1 MTTIAINAL
10 LFFSTLI
17 AMEWVAWFSHRYI
30 MHGWGWAWHESHH
43 RPREGWFEKNDLFA
57 VVGAAIS
64 ITLIWFGQD
73 GFGPTY
79 WIGWGMAGYGLIYF
93 LFHDGLV
100 HRRWPFK
107 WNPKGG
113 YLKRLIQA
121 HKIHHAGHGKDD
133 CVSFGFLY
141 AKPLPELKA
150 EFQRLRE
157 QQEQNDRAK
166 T

>member
-1 MTTIAINAL
+1 MSTIAINSL
-10 LFFSTLI
+10 LFFSTVI

-43 RPREGWFEKNDLFA
+43 RPREGWFEKNDLYA
-57 VVGAAIS
+57 VVGAGIS
-64 ITLIWFGQD
+64 ITLIWLGRD
-73 GFGPTY
+73 SYGPTF

-113 YLKRLIQA
+113 YIKRLIQA

-150 EFQRLRE
+150 EFQRLR
-157 QQEQNDRAK
+157 DRQDSA
-166 T
+166 

>member
-1 MTTIAINAL
+1 MEIIFFNASLFL
-10 LFFSTLI
+10 LTLVG
-17 AMEWVAWFSHRYI
+17 MEWVAWFSHRYI

-43 RPREGWFEKNDLFA
+43 RPRRGWFEKNDLFA
-57 VVGAAIS
+57 VVGAGLS
-64 ITLIWFGQD
+64 ITLIWFGRE
-73 GFGPTY
+73 GYGPTW
-79 WIGWGMAGYGLIYF
+79 WIGWGMTGYGLIYF

-113 YLKRLIQA
+113 YLKRLVQA

-133 CVSFGFLY
+133 CVSYGFLY

-150 EFQRLRE
+150 EFQQLR
-157 QQEQNDRAK
+157 QQQGSLESQR
-166 T
+166 

>member
-1 MTTIAINAL
+1 ML
-10 LFFSTLI
+10 LNIFLFVGTVL
-17 AMEWVAWFSHRYI
+17 AMEWVAWFSHKYI

-43 RPREGWFEKNDLFA
+43 RPREGWFELNDLYA

-64 ITLIWFGQD
+64 ITLIFFGRED
-73 GFGPTY
+73 LGPTW

-93 LFHDGLV
+93 IFHEGLV

-113 YLKRLIQA
+113 YIKRLIQA

-133 CVSFGFLY
+133 CVSYGFLY
-141 AKPLPELKA
+141 ARPLPELKD
-150 EFQRLRE
+150 EFQQLRAARTSG
-157 QQEQNDRAK
+157 DGTPDAS